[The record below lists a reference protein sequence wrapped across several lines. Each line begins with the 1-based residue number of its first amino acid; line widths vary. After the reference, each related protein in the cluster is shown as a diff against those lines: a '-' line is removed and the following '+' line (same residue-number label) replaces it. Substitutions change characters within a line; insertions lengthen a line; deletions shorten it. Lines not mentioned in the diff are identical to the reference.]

1 MLKPRE
7 QFTDIHGQILHT
19 VQASEANPD
28 ARLALKAAVKE
39 FHRSAHR
46 AMSEADAVDEGTTRT
61 SIAELEQAGHS
72 AKVAATA
79 SDGISGPARKAIVA
93 AHDAISA
100 LKAETLKGA

>member
-19 VQASEANPD
+19 VRAAEADPG
-28 ARLALKAAVKE
+28 ATPALKAVVKE
-39 FHRSAHR
+39 FHRSAYR
-46 AMSEADAVDEGTTRT
+46 AVSEADAVGEGTTRT
-61 SIAELEQAGHS
+61 SIAELEQAGQS
-72 AKVAATA
+72 AKMAATA

-100 LKAETLKGA
+100 LKAGTLKGA